1 MSKPRVLVALS
12 GGVDSSVAAL
22 LLQQQGY
29 DVIGVF
35 LRNGVDKP
43 LGMKSSKQGCCSVE
57 DSRDAALVADKLGI
71 PYHAVDMEVEF
82 AGIMD
87 YFVDSYLQ
95 GHTPNPCIRCNRDIK
110 FGALWKMADA
120 LGADF
125 LATGHYAQVEVG
137 SDGPQLHRGLD
148 TQKDQSYVLFPLPED
163 RLART
168 LLPVGAMQKSKT
180 RAIAEDA
187 GLPVF
192 GKPDSVEICFVP
204 SGDYRDLL
212 RSRGGLGIPGRVV
225 DQSGKVLAQHEG
237 HAGFT
242 RGQRRGLGFASTE
255 AMYVLDINPDN
266 GDVLVGPRRET
277 GCTGAIVDSFH
288 TFGCRFEE
296 DEQWE
301 NVTVQFRSTAGGIP
315 ADVKRLANDK
325 IQVSFHGQAAS
336 VNPGQGLAVY
346 QGDRLLGG
354 GWVSETQLTSS
365 LTV

>member
-43 LGMKSSKQGCCSVE
+43 ANMKSTKQGCCSVE

-120 LGADF
+120 LGADY
-125 LATGHYAQVEVG
+125 LATGHYAQVRIGE
-137 SDGPQLHRGLD
+137 DGPQLHRGLD
-148 TQKDQSYVLFPLPED
+148 PKKDQSYVLFPLPED

-168 LLPVGAMQKSKT
+168 LLPVGALQKSKT
-180 RAIAEDA
+180 RALAEAA

-212 RSRGGLGIPGRVV
+212 RSRGGLGIPGRIV

-255 AMYVLDINPDN
+255 AMYVLDINPNN
-266 GDVLVGPRRET
+266 GDVLVGTRSET
-277 GCTGAIVDSFH
+277 GCTGVLVDAFH
-288 TFGCRFEE
+288 TFGCSFQPG
-296 DEQWE
+296 DVWE
-301 NVTVQFRSTAGGIP
+301 HVTVQFRSTPGGIP

-325 IQVSFHGQAAS
+325 IQVSFHAQAAS

-346 QGDRLLGG
+346 REERLLGG

-365 LTV
+365 LAV

>member
-12 GGVDSSVAAL
+12 GGVDSSVSAL

-43 LGMKSSKQGCCSVE
+43 AGAKPSKQGCCSVE

-87 YFVDSYLQ
+87 YFVDAYLK

-110 FGALWKMADA
+110 FGALWKMADS

-125 LATGHYAQVEVG
+125 LATGHYAQVAIGEN
-137 SDGPQLHRGLD
+137 GPELHRGLD
-148 TQKDQSYVLFPLPED
+148 PKKDQSYVLFPLPEE

-168 LLPVGAMQKSKT
+168 LLPVGALQKSET
-180 RAIAEDA
+180 RALAEEA

-212 RSRGGLGIPGRVV
+212 RSRGGLGVPGRII

-255 AMYVLDINPDN
+255 AMYVLDINPKN
-266 GDVLVGPRRET
+266 GDVLVGPQMET
-277 GCTGAIVDSFH
+277 GCTGATVDAFH
-288 TFGCRFEE
+288 TFGCSFAPGEA
-296 DEQWE
+296 WE
-301 NVTVQFRSTAGGIP
+301 NVNVQFRSTPGGMP
-315 ADVKRLANDK
+315 ADVKRLDNDK
-325 IQVSFHGQAAS
+325 IEVSFHGQAAS

-346 QGDRLLGG
+346 RGDRLLGG